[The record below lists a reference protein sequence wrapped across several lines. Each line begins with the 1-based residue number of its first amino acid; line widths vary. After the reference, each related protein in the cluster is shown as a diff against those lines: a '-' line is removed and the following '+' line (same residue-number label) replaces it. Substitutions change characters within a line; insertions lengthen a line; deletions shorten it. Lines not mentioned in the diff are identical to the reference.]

1 MPRVR
6 SPKRPRRKR
15 RNSLVRWARG
25 VEVRARGLSQERI
38 CVKLIVGL
46 GNPGIEYQF
55 TPHNLGFLTIDRI
68 ANNLGI
74 EVRNR
79 QCRALTARA
88 VVAGEP
94 AVLAKPETY
103 MNLSG
108 LSVRELAA
116 EHQVDV
122 SRDLI
127 VIYDELDLP
136 LGTIR
141 IRQRGSSAG
150 HNGMESILGA
160 LGTDEFLRIRLG
172 IAPDRKVVDGV
183 KYVLTPFRKA
193 QEKIVDEVLD
203 AAVQSVEVIL
213 KDGPA
218 AAMNRF
224 NRKNEAG
231 DVPQ

>member
-1 MPRVR
+1 M
-6 SPKRPRRKR
+6 
-15 RNSLVRWARG
+15 
-25 VEVRARGLSQERI
+25 
-38 CVKLIVGL
+38 KLIVGL

-55 TPHNLGFLTIDRI
+55 TPHNLGFLAIDRI
-68 ANNLGI
+68 ANDLGA

-79 QCRALTARA
+79 QCRALTARV
-88 VVAGEP
+88 VVAGQP
-94 AVLAKPETY
+94 VVLAKPETY

-108 LSVRELAA
+108 LSVRELVA

-122 SRDLI
+122 KSDLI

-136 LGTIR
+136 LGAIR

-183 KYVLTPFRKA
+183 KYVLTPWRKA
-193 QEKIVDEVLD
+193 QEKTGIESPGNIV
-203 AAVQSVEVIL
+203 
-213 KDGPA
+213 KY
-218 AAMNRF
+218 
-224 NRKNEAG
+224 
-231 DVPQ
+231 

>member
-1 MPRVR
+1 
-6 SPKRPRRKR
+6 
-15 RNSLVRWARG
+15 
-25 VEVRARGLSQERI
+25 
-38 CVKLIVGL
+38 VKLIVGL

-68 ANNLGI
+68 ANDLGI

-88 VVAGEP
+88 SIAGTP
-94 AVLAKPETY
+94 VVLAKPETY

-108 LSVRELAA
+108 LSVRELVA

-122 SRDLI
+122 KQDLI

-136 LGTIR
+136 FGTIR
-141 IRQRGSSAG
+141 VRQRGSSAG

-172 IAPDRKVVDGV
+172 VAPDRPVGDGA
-183 KYVLTPFRKA
+183 KYVLAPFRKV
-193 QEKIVDEVLD
+193 QEAVVDEVLET
-203 AAVQSVEVIL
+203 AAQAVEVIL
-213 KDGPA
+213 KEGPA

-224 NRKNEAG
+224 NRKNEPDEPPAKS
-231 DVPQ
+231 